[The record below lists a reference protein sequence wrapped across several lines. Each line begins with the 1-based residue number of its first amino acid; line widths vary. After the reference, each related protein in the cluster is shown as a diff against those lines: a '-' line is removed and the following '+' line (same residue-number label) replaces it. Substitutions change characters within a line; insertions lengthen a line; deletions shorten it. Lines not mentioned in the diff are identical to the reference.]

1 MIEQVEQYRRE
12 QDALERQRKEESD
25 RERLKDYDFIRA
37 LFEMACPGV
46 KNEPRN
52 HN

>member
-1 MIEQVEQYRRE
+1 MTSPVEQYRRE
-12 QDALERQRKEESD
+12 QKALERQRKDEAD
-25 RERLKDYDFIRA
+25 RERLKDFDFIRA
-37 LFEMACPGV
+37 LFEMASPGV

>member
-1 MIEQVEQYRRE
+1 MTSPAEQYRRE
-12 QDALERQRKEESD
+12 QEALERQRKEAAD
-25 RERLKDYDFIRA
+25 REHLKDYDFIRA

>member
-1 MIEQVEQYRRE
+1 MTSPVEQYRRE
-12 QDALERQRKEESD
+12 QEALERQRKEESD
-25 RERLKDYDFIRA
+25 RERLKDFDFIRA